1 MRKEEHMK
9 TRLLFVVLSASVLF
23 ASWGTAAAKFFSWSD
38 GA

>member
-1 MRKEEHMK
+1 MK

-23 ASWGTAAAKFFSWSD
+23 ASWGGKLAELLTWSD